1 MKERTD
7 GSELAE
13 QLGEAIDTF
22 KKSGGLKLV
31 DFNAIFEQLKTNE
44 PVSDGAEED
53 DDDSIEDEYRAG
65 YDKYLE
71 LKQIRFDLKKKKVE
85 S

>member
-1 MKERTD
+1 MKEKTD

-22 KKSGGLKLV
+22 KKSGGLKLI
-31 DFNAIFEQLKTNE
+31 DFNAIFDQLKASE
-44 PVSDGAEED
+44 PERDGAEDED

-71 LKQIRFDLKKKKVE
+71 LKKIRFDLKK
-85 S
+85 